1 MIGLRKSRVDLGSAV
16 LAMVN
21 HRRYTGLFP
30 VAPTPFTGNGDVDFD
45 GQRRVLDCMID
56 QGVDGICILANYSE
70 QFLLSDEE
78 RRHLTEL
85 SLEHIA
91 DRVPV
96 MVTCSHFSTQIAAGR
111 ARHASEH
118 GAKLI
123 MLMPPYHGAGIKLDE
138 ISIREHFAR
147 VADAAGIS
155 VMIQDAPLSG
165 VTLSAD
171 FMARIAQELPLVR
184 YFKIEVAGTAA
195 KLRKLLE
202 RGGDAIEGPFD
213 GEEAITLMADLD
225 AGATGVMSSALLPD
239 LIRPVLEHHKAGRRA
254 EAAKAY
260 EHILPLINYENRQ
273 CGLRAA
279 KTVMMEGKVIKSDH
293 VRHPLEPLHR
303 ATRAGL
309 LELAQGMNPLALSWG
324 K

>member
-1 MIGLRKSRVDLGSAV
+1 MTKDRPYS
-16 LAMVN
+16 
-21 HRRYTGLFP
+21 GLFP
-30 VAPTPFTGNGDVDFD
+30 VAPTPFDEAGEIDFD

-70 QFLLSDEE
+70 QFVISDEE
-78 RRHLTEL
+78 RRQLTEL
-85 SLEHIA
+85 CLDHVA
-91 DRVPV
+91 GRVPV
-96 MVTCSHFSTQIAAGR
+96 MVTCSHFSTQIAARR
-111 ARHASEH
+111 AEYAAKL

-138 ISIREHFAR
+138 SSIRDHFFR
-147 VADAAGIS
+147 VAEAAGIPI
-155 VMIQDAPLSG
+155 MIQDAPLSG
-165 VTLSAD
+165 VTLSVD
-171 FMARIAQELPLVR
+171 FMVRIAQSLPLVR
-184 YFKIEVAGTAA
+184 YFKIEVPGTAA
-195 KLRKLLE
+195 KLRKLIEL
-202 RGGDAIEGPFD
+202 GGDSIEGPFD

-239 LIRPVLEHHKAGRRA
+239 LIRPVVEEHRLGHRI

-260 EHILPLINYENRQ
+260 ERILPLINYENRQ

-279 KTVMMEGKVIKSDH
+279 KAVMMEGKVIKSDH
-293 VRHPLEPLHR
+293 VRHPLEPLHP

-309 LELAQGMNPLALSWG
+309 LELAESVNPIALSWG